1 MHLRWRLSFR
11 IYVLD
16 RRFPRG
22 KASSSVTKTCTQATP
37 VMLPAKSTL
46 MRQGTGGWAPGP
58 MQTAREASCLKLL
71 PVSAGGLALSAA
83 SV

>member
-37 VMLPAKSTL
+37 VMLPAKSTYATRYWGMGSRSNADRKRGL
-46 MRQGTGGWAPGP
+46 LF
-58 MQTAREASCLKLL
+58 EAVTC
-71 PVSAGGLALSAA
+71 
-83 SV
+83 